1 MEGDSHR
8 GARGEEGRVDMS
20 PRDGRWSCWG
30 EARGWTLD
38 WWSMNHWW
46 RSRRRQTHGRSTVHW
61 GWGTSDG
68 WWESHRWSSNVRW
81 GAWRRWPVNGGSR
94 KWWWAVW
101 GTSAH
106 WRGTAH
112 RRPTAP
118 TSKVSTSG
126 RTISGA
132 IPRSSSLTCALWGS
146 GLALGFK
153 LVQRLLG
160 GIGDNR
166 VLAVQLLLWKH
177 VHHLPHA
184 PLAAKADTAEALA
197 LAICAV
203 FVELHLN
210 EVGDAKVD
218 DAILDVLVSRPP
230 GEVAHIQLPPPSL
243 LPAAA
248 AATLPAF
255 LVLFLHHRCLG
266 LLLFVL
272 AGAGRDHVVVEV
284 VVLVGEVL
292 LGKVLLNV
300 CVQVDVNSP
309 IARHRDCVLQSE
321 NVYIHCWKN
330 LVQAQ
335 ITSNLIFA
343 KSLLD

>member
-1 MEGDSHR
+1 MD
-8 GARGEEGRVDMS
+8 
-20 PRDGRWSCWG
+20 
-30 EARGWTLD
+30 
-38 WWSMNHWW
+38 
-46 RSRRRQTHGRSTVHW
+46 
-61 GWGTSDG
+61 
-68 WWESHRWSSNVRW
+68 
-81 GAWRRWPVNGGSR
+81 GGSR
-94 KWWWAVW
+94 KGWGAMW
-101 GTSAH
+101 GTPAH
-106 WRGTAH
+106 WRRTAH
-112 RRPTAP
+112 RGPTSSA
-118 TSKVSTSG
+118 SKVSSSG
-126 RTISGA
+126 RAISGA
-132 IPRSSSLTCALWGS
+132 IPGSSSLTCTLWGP
-146 GLALGFK
+146 GFALSFK
-153 LVQRLLG
+153 LVQCLFC
-160 GIGDNR
+160 GIGDHR
-166 VLAVQLLLWKH
+166 VLAMQLFLRQH

-184 PLAAKADTAEALA
+184 SLTAKANAAESLA
-197 LAICAV
+197 LAICTV
-203 FVELHLN
+203 FIELHLN
-210 EVGDAKVD
+210 EVGDTEVD
-218 DAILDVLVSRPP
+218 NAILDVLVCGPP

-300 CVQVDVNSP
+300 RVQVDVNSP
-309 IARHRDCVLQSE
+309 IARHRDCFLQSE
-321 NVYIHCWKN
+321 NVYIIHCWKN